1 MSLLLKSGHKI
12 NKPTPLFTKIEQSRV
27 DELKKKYGGSQD
39 QRLARETK
47 VEKSKFFSTIEEAEK
62 AVADQ
67 GEKVRKLKS
76 SGVEK
81 SIWQPEVNILL
92 ELKKQLEGLRTQTGE
107 KKLSSTTSTPAPAQ
121 SSNTPSVASPDDIK
135 KLEADIVEQVNRSM
149 SESFHQIFD
158 ILFLFSSRTGQ

>member
-92 ELKKQLEGLRTQTGE
+92 ELKKQLDGLRTQTGE
-107 KKLSSTTSTPAPAQ
+107 KKSSSTTSTPAPAQ

-149 SESFHQIFD
+149 SESFHQILD

>member
-27 DELKKKYGGSQD
+27 DELKQKYGGSQA
-39 QRLARETK
+39 QRSAAKETK

-67 GEKVRKLKS
+67 GEKVRKLKI

-81 SIWQPEVNILL
+81 SVWQPEVNILL
-92 ELKKQLEGLRTQTGE
+92 ELKKQLEGLKTQTAE
-107 KKLSSTTSTPAPAQ
+107 KKSAPAE
-121 SSNTPSVASPDDIK
+121 STAKPPTASPDDIK
-135 KLEADIVEQVNRSM
+135 KLEADITEQVRRSM
-149 SESFHQIFD
+149 SESFYQILD
-158 ILFLFSSRTGQ
+158 IHFLLRTGQ